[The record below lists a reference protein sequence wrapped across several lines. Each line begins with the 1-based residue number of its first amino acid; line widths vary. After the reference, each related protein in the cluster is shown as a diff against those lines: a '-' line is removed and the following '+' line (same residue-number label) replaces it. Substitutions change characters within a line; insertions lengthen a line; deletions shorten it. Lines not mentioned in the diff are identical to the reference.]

1 MTQALSR
8 PAPADSAHPNHTLT
22 GIALMLA
29 FCVLAPLLDTASKL
43 ATATI
48 PVGQITTARFL
59 VQGALMAPVALL
71 MGLAWRV
78 SHRNLGLLTLR
89 AVFLIASTYG
99 FVAGVQVMPI
109 ADALAIVFVEPFIL
123 LILGH
128 LIFGDHIGP
137 RRIIASAVGFVGCLL
152 VIQPSLMAFGPAALF
167 PLISAF
173 AFAGYMLVTRA
184 ISAGVHPVMQ
194 QLHTSIIGSLI
205 CLPVV
210 ALANVTHWPT
220 LDPVMPQGWAWG
232 WLFGVGFWAAAAHMC
247 MTVALKF
254 APASTLAPIHYL
266 EIITAVF
273 LGYVVFGDFPNALT
287 FTGIA
292 IIVASGLYIIHRERL
307 GASATHA
314 ELPADI

>member
-1 MTQALSR
+1 MTQALASPTR
-8 PAPADSAHPNHTLT
+8 PTDSTMT
-22 GIALMLA
+22 GIVLMLA

-48 PVGQITTARFL
+48 PVGQITAARFL
-59 VQGALMAPVALL
+59 VQGALMVPVALW
-71 MGLAWRV
+71 MGLGWRV
-78 SHRNLGLLTLR
+78 SRRNAGLLTLR

-137 RRIIASAVGFVGCLL
+137 RRIIASAVGFAGCLL
-152 VIQPSLMAFGPAALF
+152 VIQPSLAAFGLAALF

-184 ISAGVHPVMQ
+184 MSEGVHPVMQ
-194 QLHTSIIGSLI
+194 QLHTSIIGTAI
-205 CLPVV
+205 CLPIV
-210 ALANVTHWPT
+210 ALADVTHWPT
-220 LDPVMPQGWAWG
+220 LDPVMPQGWAWV
-232 WLFGVGFWAAAAHMC
+232 WLFGVGFWAAASHMC
-247 MTVALKF
+247 MTVALKH

-292 IIVASGLYIIHRERL
+292 IIVASGLYIISRERATA
-307 GASATHA
+307 GAARA
-314 ELPADI
+314 ELPPDI

>member
-1 MTQALSR
+1 MTQALAR
-8 PAPADSAHPNHTLT
+8 PAPADRTLT

-43 ATATI
+43 ATDTI
-48 PVGQITTARFL
+48 PVGQITAARFV
-59 VQGALMAPVALL
+59 VQGVLMVPVALV
-71 MGLAWRV
+71 MGLSWRV
-78 SHRNLGLLTLR
+78 SRRDLWLLLVRATL
-89 AVFLIASTYG
+89 LIASTYG

-137 RRIIASAVGFVGCLL
+137 RRIIASIVGFAGCLL
-152 VIQPSLMAFGPAALF
+152 VIQPSLAAFGLVALF

-184 ISAGVHPVMQ
+184 MSGSVSPVMQ
-194 QLHTSIIGSLI
+194 QLHTSIAGSLI
-205 CLPVV
+205 CLPIV
-210 ALANVTHWPT
+210 ALADVAHWPT
-220 LDPVMPQGWAWG
+220 LDPVMPEGWAWL
-232 WLFGVGFWAAAAHMC
+232 WLFGVGFWAAAAHLC

-273 LGYVVFGDFPNALT
+273 LGYVVFSDFPNTLT
-287 FTGIA
+287 WAGIA
-292 IIVASGLYIIHRERL
+292 VIVASGLYIIHREHIMAQRNR
-307 GASATHA
+307 A
-314 ELPADI
+314 ELPPDI